1 MQNPLIAA
9 SSELKR
15 EVFQFL
21 NKLSIYQNVDAKPYT
36 DPARIKANLIA
47 QLTAPV
53 RWTYIVKNMLADGVT
68 EFTELGPGTVLQ
80 GLIKKVDKEAV
91 VESKSTL

>member
-1 MQNPLIAA
+1 MAPAKEELAQAIAEA
-9 SSELKR
+9 PFHTP
-15 EVFQFL
+15 VCP
-21 NKLSIYQNVDAKPYT
+21 IYQNVDAKPYT
-36 DPARIKANLIA
+36 DPEQIKANLIA

-68 EFTELGPGTVLQ
+68 EFTELGPGSVLQ
-80 GLIKKVDKEAV
+80 GLIKKVDASAA